1 LTNKKT
7 SWYKGVSHNN
17 LKVLEVKMMNKKSKK
32 NKRSSNLLQVR
43 GTHTL
48 IVGVDIAKKSH
59 WARMLDGQTE
69 IEVDTAF
76 RFKNSTE
83 GFERLLGR
91 ASRAKDQIGA
101 EKIIVAMEPSGHYWK
116 PLASY
121 LLRVGI
127 TVVMVNPYHV
137 KQQKEMDDNS
147 PTKND
152 RKDALIIAELAWE
165 GRFFGCYLPKGIWA
179 ELRGY
184 TQSRRQQKRKLNPA
198 LNNLVAIL
206 DEYFP
211 EYEEVFKD
219 LLGKASLHIL
229 THIPFPEYILQ
240 LTEDELT
247 KELKSAS
254 SSIVGRK
261 RAALLLAK
269 ARTSIGVREGL
280 RAARLRLDHCL
291 EEISFWKKQLAQ
303 TEEAMADALF
313 QTGLAG
319 NLLSIKGVGIVT
331 AASFLGEVGD
341 ISRYDDWRQLRKMAG
356 FNLTENSSGDSK
368 KGKTGISK
376 RGRPGLRCTLYQ
388 ASLVL
393 VAKNPE
399 FKALYQYLKTR
410 RENPLKGKQAL
421 VVICC
426 KLLRVMF
433 TLVKENRLYDPDKA
447 LGNYRVQ
454 QLKLA
459 A

>member
-1 LTNKKT
+1 
-7 SWYKGVSHNN
+7 
-17 LKVLEVKMMNKKSKK
+17 MNKRNKK
-32 NKRSSNLLQVR
+32 NKRTNNLLQIR
-43 GTHTL
+43 EAHTL

-59 WARMLDGQTE
+59 WARMLDGKSG

-76 RFKNSTE
+76 NFKNSTE

-91 ASRAKDQIGA
+91 AIRAKEQIEA

-121 LLRVGI
+121 LLRIGI
-127 TVVMVNPYHV
+127 PVVMVNPYHV
-137 KQQKEMDDNS
+137 KQQKELDDNS

-152 RKDALIIAELAWE
+152 RKDALIIAVLAWQ

-184 TQSRRQQKRKLNPA
+184 TQMRMQQKGKLNAA

-211 EYEEVFKD
+211 EYQEVFKD
-219 LLGKASLHIL
+219 LLGKASMHIL
-229 THIPFPEYILQ
+229 TQMPFPENILQ
-240 LTEDELT
+240 KPEDELT

-254 SSIVGRK
+254 SNKVGRK

-269 ARTSIGVREGL
+269 ARSSVGVQEGL

-291 EEISFWKKQLAQ
+291 EEISFWKKQLTQ
-303 TEEAMADALF
+303 TEESMADALF
-313 QTGLAG
+313 QTGLASS
-319 NLLSIKGVGIVT
+319 LLSIKGVGIVT

-341 ISRYDDWRQLRKMAG
+341 LTRYEDWRQLRKMAG
-356 FNLTENSSGDSK
+356 LNLIENSSGDR
-368 KGKTGISK
+368 KGKTRISK
-376 RGRPGLRCTLYQ
+376 RGRPGLRSVLYQ

-399 FKALYQYLKTR
+399 FKALFQHLKTR
-410 RENPLKGKQAL
+410 WKNPLKGKQAL
-421 VVICC
+421 VVIAC

-433 TLVKENRLYDPDKA
+433 TLVKENRLYDPENV
-447 LGNYRVQ
+447 LGSYRKQ
-454 QLKLA
+454 QLKHA